1 MPAKTDMEQIMAEE
15 LKSALDTAMRYN
27 MRYKQALIAIAGS
40 EDVGMFAPA
49 RAAQAALGGANV
61 CLAANGKFHIY
72 TDGDKLD
79 KQDDE
84 LEPCKARDRYK
95 HKFEWAVAQL
105 NRKTNELAEAYRLL
119 HEEQDSKDGE

>member
-1 MPAKTDMEQIMAEE
+1 MPAKTDMEQMAEE
-15 LKSALDTAMRYN
+15 LKNALDTA

-61 CLAANGKFHIY
+61 CLNAAGKFHIY

-79 KQDDE
+79 KQNDE

>member
-1 MPAKTDMEQIMAEE
+1 MPAKTDMEQMAEE
-15 LKSALDTAMRYN
+15 LKSALDTA